1 MALGVVSAMLLMGGC
16 GNGADNG
23 TDGAADSGADSGAGS
38 QDPKGALAAHLTALQ
53 AGDAAGL
60 KAGFTPRLRAKV
72 TPELVKAGQAEA
84 AKFTLDELVASVQ
97 MSEDKKTAKLKMK
110 NGRTLTTMIL
120 TDGKWLA
127 DTIWFR

>member
-1 MALGVVSAMLLMGGC
+1 MALGVVSAMLLIGGC
-16 GNGADNG
+16 GNGD
-23 TDGAADSGADSGAGS
+23 DGAADGGGGGGADTR
-38 QDPKGALAAHLTALQ
+38 DPKGALAAHLNALQ
-53 AGDAAGL
+53 AGDVAGL
-60 KAGFTPRLRAKV
+60 QAGFTARLRGKV

-84 AKFTLDELVASVQ
+84 KEYTLDELVASVE